1 MDANRSKPAQ
11 SCNPQVESLQLA
23 LEWLD
28 RQGGQ
33 QRNARVLKELIEA
46 TVTALSR
53 GDAPPEK
60 DTTTLRDLLQQL
72 DGDKEGAWSKP
83 FRAKELATWWAA
95 REEQLRQIC
104 SVRGCS
110 WTPRLLVKTGGGRGL
125 PSRLSF
131 EFHPTGDAEPEPGT
145 TASEANGN
153 LVRYQMDPA
162 KPALWLRLL
171 VGSRPFPVQ
180 SWRGYVLLG
189 TAALDMVLIGLIWL
203 GMYALWAR
211 GQPITTAALAQLGL
225 ALLVTAA
232 LWWLSKPVR
241 QLPTQRVTMA
251 GPSFLAL
258 SELYGQLRT
267 MSAPG
272 RQLKSR
278 EFAVVRHWGICP
290 ICSAEVDLDPGRT
303 AFPDRLIG
311 RCHDAPLEHVF
322 SFDPVR
328 LVGEPLRRAAR
339 IETCEASDKQKN
351 GVPPPQP
358 AQSRAGV

>member
-1 MDANRSKPAQ
+1 MDANSSKPAQ
-11 SCNPQVESLQLA
+11 TSNSQVESLQLA

-28 RQGGQ
+28 REGGE
-33 QRNARVLKELIEA
+33 QRNARVLRELIEA
-46 TVTALSR
+46 TITALSR

-60 DTTTLRDLLQQL
+60 DTTTLRDLLQRL
-72 DGDKEGAWSKP
+72 DGDQGGAWSKP
-83 FRAKELATWWAA
+83 FRAKELANWWDA
-95 REEQLRQIC
+95 RAEQLRQAC
-104 SVRGCS
+104 NLSGCD
-110 WTPRLLVKTGGGRGL
+110 WAPKLVVKTGGGRGL

-131 EFHPTGDAEPEPGT
+131 EFQPTDDTESEAGT
-145 TASEANGN
+145 TAPGASLAQ
-153 LVRYQMDPA
+153 VRYQMDPA

-180 SWRGYVLLG
+180 SWRGYVLVG

-203 GMYALWAR
+203 ATYAAWTR
-211 GQPITTAALAQLGL
+211 DQPVTTAVLAQLG
-225 ALLVTAA
+225 AAVLVTAG
-232 LWWLSKPVR
+232 LWWLSKPIR

-267 MSAPG
+267 MPAPG

-290 ICSAEVDLDPGRT
+290 ICSADVDLDSGGT

-328 LVGEPLRRAAR
+328 LVGEPLRRGAHSEAC
-339 IETCEASDKQKN
+339 ETPDK
-351 GVPPPQP
+351 
-358 AQSRAGV
+358 

>member
-1 MDANRSKPAQ
+1 MDVNSSKPAQ
-11 SCNPQVESLQLA
+11 TCNSQVRALQLA

-28 RQGGQ
+28 REGGQ
-33 QRNARVLKELIEA
+33 QRNVRVLRELIEA
-46 TVTALSR
+46 TVTALAR

-72 DGDKEGAWSKP
+72 DGDPDGTGSKP
-83 FRAKELATWWAA
+83 FRAKELATWWNA
-95 REEQLRQIC
+95 RKEQLRQVC
-104 SVRGCS
+104 RGPGCD
-110 WTPRLLVKTGGGRGL
+110 WMPQLVVKTGGGRGL

-131 EFHPTGDAEPEPGT
+131 EFHPTEDSE
-145 TASEANGN
+145 SEADTAVQQASPL

-189 TAALDMVLIGLIWL
+189 TAVLEMLLIGFIWL
-203 GMYALWAR
+203 GIYASWTR
-211 GQPITTAALAQLGL
+211 GHPITTAVLAQLGL
-225 ALLVTAA
+225 ALLVTAG
-232 LWWLSKPVR
+232 LWRLSQPVR
-241 QLPTQRVTMA
+241 QLPTQRVTIA

-267 MSAPG
+267 MPAPG

-278 EFAVVRHWGICP
+278 EFAVVRHWGICS
-290 ICSAEVDLDPGRT
+290 ICSAEVDLESGGAAFPGR
-303 AFPDRLIG
+303 LVG
-311 RCHDAPLEHVF
+311 RCHDAPMEHVF

-328 LVGEPLRRAAR
+328 LEGEPLRRGPRPEAR
-339 IETCEASDKQKN
+339 DSTDK
-351 GVPPPQP
+351 
-358 AQSRAGV
+358 

>member
-1 MDANRSKPAQ
+1 MDANRSNPAQ
-11 SCNPQVESLQLA
+11 SCNPQVESLRLA

-28 RQGGQ
+28 REGGQ
-33 QRNARVLKELIEA
+33 QRNARVLRELIEA

-72 DGDKEGAWSKP
+72 DGDKDGAWSKP
-83 FRAKELATWWAA
+83 FRAKELANWWDA
-95 REEQLRQIC
+95 RAEQLRQVC
-104 SVRGCS
+104 SVRGCG
-110 WTPRLLVKTGGGRGL
+110 WTPKLVVKTGGGRGL

-131 EFHPTGDAEPEPGT
+131 EFHPSGEAEPEAGT
-145 TASEANGN
+145 TTPESNAI

-162 KPALWLRLL
+162 KPAWWLRLL

-189 TAALDMVLIGLIWL
+189 TAALNIVLIGLIWL
-203 GMYALWAR
+203 GIYASWSR
-211 GQPITTAALAQLGL
+211 DQPITTAAVAQLAA
-225 ALLVTAA
+225 ALLVTAG
-232 LWWLSKPVR
+232 LWWLSEPIR

-267 MSAPG
+267 MPATG
-272 RQLKSR
+272 RNLKSR
-278 EFAVVRHWGICP
+278 EFAVVRHWATCP
-290 ICSAEVDLDPGRT
+290 ICSAEVDLDSGRS

-328 LVGEPLRRAAR
+328 LVGLPLRRDAHR
-339 IETCEASDKQKN
+339 GVGEPSGDQKN
-351 GVPPPQP
+351 ET
-358 AQSRAGV
+358 

>member
-1 MDANRSKPAQ
+1 MDINSSKPIQTSNSQAK
-11 SCNPQVESLQLA
+11 SLQVA

-28 RQGGQ
+28 REGGQ
-33 QRNARVLKELIEA
+33 QRSSRVLRELIE
-46 TVTALSR
+46 VTSTAVSR
-53 GDAPPEK
+53 GDLPPEK
-60 DTTTLRDLLQQL
+60 DTTTLRDLLLQQ
-72 DGDKEGAWSKP
+72 DGDRDGAWSKP
-83 FRAKELATWWAA
+83 FRATELANWWEA
-95 REEQLRQIC
+95 RAEQLRQIC
-104 SVRGCS
+104 SVHGCD
-110 WTPRLLVKTGGGRGL
+110 WTPKLVVKTGGGRGL

-131 EFHPTGDAEPEPGT
+131 EFHPTADVE
-145 TASEANGN
+145 SEADTALPEASAT

-171 VGSRPFPVQ
+171 VGSRPFPLQ

-189 TAALDMVLIGLIWL
+189 TAALNMVLIGFIWL
-203 GMYALWAR
+203 GTYASWAR
-211 GQPITTAALAQLGL
+211 GQPLTTATLAQFGL
-225 ALLVTAA
+225 SILVTAA

-251 GPSFLAL
+251 SPAFLAF

-267 MSAPG
+267 MPAQG
-272 RQLKSR
+272 RKLKSR

-290 ICSAEVDLDPGRT
+290 ICSAEVDLDSGGS

-328 LVGEPLRRAAR
+328 LTGEFLR
-339 IETCEASDKQKN
+339 
-351 GVPPPQP
+351 
-358 AQSRAGV
+358 

>member
-1 MDANRSKPAQ
+1 MDTNSSKPAQ
-11 SCNPQVESLQLA
+11 TCISQVESLQLT

-28 RQGGQ
+28 REGGQ
-33 QRNARVLKELIEA
+33 QRNVRVLRELIEA

-60 DTTTLRDLLQQL
+60 DTTTLRDLLQRIE
-72 DGDKEGAWSKP
+72 GDQDGAWSKP
-83 FRAKELATWWAA
+83 FRAKELAIWWEA
-95 REEQLRQIC
+95 RAEQLRQIC
-104 SVRGCS
+104 SMHGCD
-110 WTPRLLVKTGGGRGL
+110 WMPWLVVKTGGGRGL
-125 PSRLSF
+125 PSRLLF
-131 EFHPTGDAEPEPGT
+131 EFHRTGDAEPEAAT
-145 TASEANGN
+145 TIPEASPT
-153 LVRYQMDPA
+153 LVRYQMDTA

-189 TAALDMVLIGLIWL
+189 SAALNMVLIGLIWL
-203 GMYALWAR
+203 GTYALWTR
-211 GQPITTAALAQLGL
+211 GQPITTAVLAQLGV
-225 ALLVTAA
+225 ALLVTAG

-251 GPSFLAL
+251 GPSFLAM

-267 MSAPG
+267 MPTPG

-290 ICSAEVDLDPGRT
+290 VCSAEVDLDSGGA

-328 LVGEPLRRAAR
+328 LVGEPLRRRAHSG
-339 IETCEASDKQKN
+339 TCGTTGQ
-351 GVPPPQP
+351 
-358 AQSRAGV
+358 